1 MALLDTLAERVRAAG
16 RALLAP
22 QPLPR
27 PRRADYSSAEAR
39 GTYVEPHVRTITTWT
54 PEDIRRAI
62 HMADNG
68 DLLRAADLCEAIL
81 GDDRVPAV
89 LNTRINA
96 LLGAPLTFE
105 PGRGRARRTNRAI
118 RALEAGEDWW
128 TMLPETMIRQHY
140 RWGLLLGLSYGQL
153 VYAQYPEHARRTLPV
168 LDFWHPQHLRQ
179 DQQDRRWHTRIGSF
193 GGTEIPITPNAGKWC
208 FLFPF
213 GPDRPW
219 AHGLWRGLARLWLMK
234 QYALDDWAR
243 YSDAHGAPIRVGLPP
258 EPGKEAR
265 NATPGL
271 RKELASDLA
280 QMAGAASIVLP
291 PGFDFRL
298 VEATANTWETFRAQ
312 IDMAN
317 SAIAI
322 TVLGSNLPTEVQ
334 GSVGTGATAQHLVR
348 VDYKRSD
355 ASTVSE
361 WAHDG
366 ILVHWAYLNFG
377 DRGLAPWPTYDVEPE
392 ADKKAKVDVVKTFAE
407 AVTIQASSGATAI
420 AAIDFDALAEELDI
434 PLEEQEE
441 PAALPPALPAPEG
454 AAAPQDEAPGEP
466 VAAEEAA
473 SVVTL
478 ATRGEMAPAVEGQL
492 YVDRIT
498 RKMTRGPAMM
508 QKALAAIE
516 SASSYDEAQ
525 AALLRLA
532 DDPEDPAFLDMMAGA
547 MTLAA
552 AAGIWAVQE
561 ETGEGQ

>member
-1 MALLDTLAERVRAAG
+1 MALLDTALARVRAAG

-22 QPLPR
+22 EPSPR
-27 PRRADYSSAEAR
+27 PRRADYRTEEAR
-39 GTYVEPHVRTITTWT
+39 SEYVEPHVRTITTWS

-62 HMADNG
+62 QMADNG

-105 PGRGRARRTNRAI
+105 PGRGRARRTTRAI
-118 RALEAGEDWW
+118 KALEAGEDWW
-128 TMLPETMIRQHY
+128 TMLPETMIRQHV

-153 VYAQYPEHARRTLPV
+153 VYNEYPDHAGRTLPV

-179 DQQDRRWHTRIGSF
+179 DTADRQWYATIGTF
-193 GGTEIPITPNAGKWC
+193 GGTEIPVAPNAGKWV

-234 QYALDDWAR
+234 SYALDDWAR
-243 YSDAHGAPIRVGLPP
+243 YGDAHGAPIRVGLPP
-258 EPGKEAR
+258 APGNETR
-265 NATPGL
+265 NATPTL
-271 RKELASDLA
+271 RKELANDLKE
-280 QMAGAASIVLP
+280 MAGAASIVLP
-291 PGFDFRL
+291 PGFDFKL
-298 VEATANTWETFRAQ
+298 VEATANTWETFQAQ
-312 IDMAN
+312 INMAN

-355 ASTVSE
+355 ASTVAE

-377 DRGLAPWPTYDVEPE
+377 DRGLATWPTYDVEPE
-392 ADKKAKVDVVKTFAE
+392 ADKKVKVDVVKVFAE
-407 AVTIQASSGATAI
+407 AVTAQAQPGARTV
-420 AAIDFDALAEELDI
+420 AAVDFDALAEELDI
-434 PLEEQEE
+434 PLAQGPE
-441 PAALPPALPAPEG
+441 PASPPTLPAPGTELPPTPTALNTTAL
-454 AAAPQDEAPGEP
+454 AA
-466 VAAEEAA
+466 
-473 SVVTL
+473 
-478 ATRGEMAPAVEGQL
+478 RGGTIGPAVEGQL
-492 YVDRIT
+492 YIDRVA
-498 RKMTRGPAMM
+498 RKMDRGHAMARR
-508 QKALAAIE
+508 ALEAVE
-516 SASSYDEAQ
+516 GASSYEEAEK
-525 AALLRLA
+525 ALLALA
-532 DDPEDPAFLDMMAGA
+532 RDQDDPAFLDMMAGA

-552 AAGIWAVQE
+552 AAGIWAVQQ
-561 ETGEGQ
+561 ETGEGE